1 MNRKTSKQS
10 GPTQTSPPSITV
22 LGFDPG
28 SVAAG
33 WGVVRQ
39 EEGRVLHAVAWG
51 VIRPREKLLPEKL
64 RHLFEEAQHI
74 VSAQHP
80 DIIAVEKVFWNP
92 KRPGGLVLS
101 HARGV
106 LLLAATFADVPIV
119 EIEPRTVKRVVTL
132 FGGAA
137 KEQIGSALGRLMS
150 LPKNPLPHDAADALA
165 LAVTASLLS
174 PKAP

>member
-10 GPTQTSPPSITV
+10 GPPPTSPPSVTV

-28 SVAAG
+28 SVATG

-39 EEGRVLHAVAWG
+39 DTGQVLRAVAWG
-51 VIRPREKLLPEKL
+51 VIRPQGKLLPEKL
-64 RHLFEEAQHI
+64 RHLFKEARHI
-74 VSAQHP
+74 VSAQRP

-92 KRPGGLVLS
+92 RRPGGLVLS

-106 LLLAATFADVPIV
+106 LLLATTFADVPIV
-119 EIEPRTVKRVVTL
+119 EIEPRTVKRVVAL
-132 FGGAA
+132 FGGAT
-137 KEQIGSALGRLMS
+137 KELVEIALGRLMS
-150 LPKNPLPHDAADALA
+150 LLKKPLPHDAADALA

>member
-1 MNRKTSKQS
+1 MNKRTSKQS
-10 GPTQTSPPSITV
+10 GPTPTSRSSVTV

-39 EEGRVLHAVAWG
+39 DAGRVLHAVAWG
-51 VIRPREKLLPEKL
+51 VMRPKGKLLPGKL
-64 RHLFEEAQHI
+64 RSLFEEAKHI
-74 VSAQHP
+74 VSAHHP
-80 DIIAVEKVFWNP
+80 DIIAVERVFWNP
-92 KRPGGLVLS
+92 KRPGGLILS

-106 LLLAATFADVPIV
+106 LLVAATFADVPIV
-119 EIEPRTVKRVVTL
+119 EIEPRSVKRVVAL

-137 KEQIGSALGRLMS
+137 KEQVMGALGKLMS
-150 LPKNPLPHDAADALA
+150 LPKKPLPHDAADALA